1 MGDQPAQPSP
11 AQPARSAQPVRLALT
26 GSISRPAKLFE
37 LGNCSGRRARQ
48 ILGRPDDAAQPCAAS
63 SISPA
68 LPARSGW
75 LNQLARLARSGW
87 LDQPAQP
94 CTTGRLDLA
103 AQGSIWLPWEPRLT
117 LTGSIW
123 LLRSPCRPGWLD
135 LVVPICWLWRRVV
148 SIGLPWA
155 LLGVA
160 GDQPAQGNVARQT
173 VRPGSTAPNC
183 PTLRN
188 CTGSIINIEIVKRC

>member
-1 MGDQPAQPSP
+1 MYVPKFD
-11 AQPARSAQPVRLALT
+11 
-26 GSISRPAKLFE
+26 
-37 LGNCSGRRARQ
+37 
-48 ILGRPDDAAQPCAAS
+48 
-63 SISPA
+63 
-68 LPARSGW
+68 
-75 LNQLARLARSGW
+75 QLARLARSGW

-148 SIGLPWA
+148 IGLPWA
-155 LLGVA
+155 LLGVL
-160 GDQPAQGNVARQT
+160 GDQPAQPCATGWLDLAAQ
-173 VRPGSTAPNC
+173 
-183 PTLRN
+183 
-188 CTGSIINIEIVKRC
+188 GSIWLPRAPWLALAGSIWLLRSPWLALAGLIWLARSAGSGARIVSIGLPWALLWLDQPSPTCSEWVSLKCPNLNDGTELGRRDRTWLTGPA